1 MSREEEQKVEAVEN
15 QQKQNLEEMF
25 AQLETV
31 IGQMEEDGVS
41 LEQSFDLY
49 NKGMSLLKQC
59 SQSIDE
65 VEKKVLV
72 LDEDGETHEF

>member
-15 QQKQNLEEMF
+15 QQKQSLEEMF